1 MDYQDE
7 IEEPCYTYEELTK
20 IDRETKLEFNAIY
33 SYNFVD
39 FESFD
44 EPLKR
49 RFSIL
54 RLGSIKGLYNKIFL
68 PLRIGS
74 ISLDDNL
81 VSPFESENAQVNYLY
96 SDISDKNSAYSDLE

>member
-54 RLGSIKGLYNKIFL
+54 RLG
-68 PLRIGS
+68 
-74 ISLDDNL
+74 
-81 VSPFESENAQVNYLY
+81 
-96 SDISDKNSAYSDLE
+96 